1 MLLFGLG
8 NLTYPGTRHSVG
20 QMIID
25 GLAAKLDIRLAYES
39 KIHTFYGETTR
50 LTLPGAA
57 QVRSLSLAKT
67 STIHYG
73 SITCYEQKLHPASVS
88 RGRQMIIIHDSI
100 DHVPMKIAPR
110 FGGSANGHNGIK
122 SVIAAFG
129 TKDFWRIRI
138 GIGMPPRGALEQYVL
153 DRLSPEELR
162 YWQPGGGG
170 IEKVWEAVIKIIEE
184 EAQSA

>member
-67 STIHYG
+67 KNYMNVSGPAVKAT
-73 SITCYEQKLHPASVS
+73 YEQKLHPASVS

-184 EAQSA
+184 E